1 MKYENNTELKEEA
14 QGFQKKKW
22 DKGRN
27 GKDNKRKQG
36 RKKSKKFP
44 SFSPPPQTGGRHN
57 YMLVSD
63 MNSDTENP
71 TIEDIL
77 NQYLLC
83 TKQCAKNQSNSKAC
97 IHDLSRLLNVL
108 VDNNVLST

>member
-1 MKYENNTELKEEA
+1 
-14 QGFQKKKW
+14 
-22 DKGRN
+22 
-27 GKDNKRKQG
+27 
-36 RKKSKKFP
+36 
-44 SFSPPPQTGGRHN
+44 
-57 YMLVSD
+57 MLVSD

-83 TKQCAKNQSNSKAC
+83 AKQCAKNQSNSKAC